1 MEQEGGNPS
10 EEPRLSSFLES
21 ASNKMQGEA
30 PASFFFRGFWEV
42 RYFRHLRERGGFRV
56 LWLFGQ

>member
-1 MEQEGGNPS
+1 MEQQGGNPS

-21 ASNKMQGEA
+21 ASSKMQGEA
-30 PASFFFRGFWEV
+30 PASFSLRGFLEV
-42 RYFRHLRERGGFRV
+42 RYFRHHKERGGFRV